1 MSNLSLVEAPV
12 IYICIRH
19 YISLIYCT
27 IQSLTLTVCRTNV
40 ENVSRRLDTVN
51 TEIFNLNIFL

>member
-27 IQSLTLTVCRTNV
+27 IPTDCRTNV